1 MASGIASGNV
11 YACVV
16 DKLVEAFMCWKS
28 KAMLTEQNLMF
39 LPFTLSRVKET
50 ERKLKE
56 NWTNQPTKNPK
67 EFFYALSQKI
77 QFWIWLW
84 K

>member
-56 NWTNQPTKNPK
+56 N
-67 EFFYALSQKI
+67 
-77 QFWIWLW
+77 
-84 K
+84 